1 MIFNPLPRGMGQEY
15 YNKARLTPS
24 SMPDI
29 APVLDG
35 NAPVSSRGSD
45 PKNRPFTVSSGVQL
59 MIDDAMRVLG
69 TKTEMSLEEMS
80 KYTGWKPVDLEQVLK
95 LLENRGIVKLTY
107 PASLLQGPKV
117 ALLQKLNDKL
127 LAIPPGEVL
136 EQYSFSTDNVNAD
149 VKIILHAEDN
159 HPFYA
164 LSVQT
169 FGPYTEVLLD
179 ELRDKIA
186 ASISIE
192 AIDLSDVEQAKGLKI
207 QFADAT
213 KKQLIQVFRGLS
225 SDILDSLTGQ
235 MLHRLYGL
243 GEIELLMADNNLEE
257 IAINSSKTAVTIY
270 HRAYGWLLTNLA
282 MPNEEHI
289 QNLSA
294 QIARK
299 NGREITNLHPILDAH
314 LLSGD
319 RVNAT
324 LFPISSFGNT
334 LTIRRFA
341 RKPWSM
347 IDFVGKMH
355 TMNTEM
361 AAWLWLSMQYE
372 LSMLIAGST
381 ASGKTSALNALC
393 TFIPSHQRVITIED
407 VREISLPDYM
417 TWNWV
422 PLTTR
427 NPNPEGTGGVTM
439 LDLLVSSLRMR
450 PDRLIVGEMRTR
462 QEAETLFE
470 AMHTGHSVYATIHAD
485 SAHQVLR
492 RLIEPPISIP
502 ALEVEAIDLILV
514 QYRDRRG
521 NARRTYEIAEVESG
535 TSSEQTNVSDIF
547 RWSARGDTFE
557 KMNEPIR
564 LIQKLNMHTGMSERE
579 IREEVLSR
587 MNILDWLVKR
597 DCSSMEHVGK
607 VMHAFYA
614 NPDKVKEAAMKNEDP
629 WTW

>member
-1 MIFNPLPRGMGQEY
+1 
-15 YNKARLTPS
+15 
-24 SMPDI
+24 MPEI
-29 APVLDG
+29 S
-35 NAPVSSRGSD
+35 PVSLSSNPPS
-45 PKNRPFTVSSGVQL
+45 PKNDPQSRPFSTSSGVQL
-59 MIDDAMRVLG
+59 MIDDALRVLG
-69 TKTEMSLEEMS
+69 TKTDMGLDELA
-80 KYTGWKPVDLEQVLK
+80 KYTGWKPNDLEQILK
-95 LLENRGIVKLTY
+95 LLENRGIVKLNY

-117 ALLQKLNDKL
+117 TLLQKLNEKL

-136 EQYSFSTDNVNAD
+136 EKYSFSADNVNAD
-149 VKIILHAEDN
+149 VKIIQHAEDN

-164 LSVQT
+164 LAVQT

-179 ELRDKIA
+179 EMRDKIA
-186 ASISIE
+186 SNISIE
-192 AIDLSDVEQAKGLKI
+192 AIDLSDMEQAKDLKR
-207 QFADAT
+207 QFAEVT
-213 KKQLIQVFRGLS
+213 KKQLSQVFRGLS
-225 SDILDSLTGQ
+225 SDIMDSLTGQ

-243 GEIELLMADNNLEE
+243 GELELLMADNNLEE

-270 HRAYGWLLTNLA
+270 HRNYGWMLTNLA

-334 LTIRRFA
+334 LTIRRFS
-341 RKPWSM
+341 RKPWSVV
-347 IDFVGKMH
+347 DFIGKMH
-355 TMNTEM
+355 TMNSEM

-393 TFIPSHQRVITIED
+393 SFIPSHQRVITIED
-407 VREISLPDYM
+407 VREITLPTYM
-417 TWNWV
+417 NWNWV

-439 LDLLVSSLRMR
+439 LDLLLSSLRMR

-462 QEAETLFE
+462 QEAEALFE

-492 RLIEPPISIP
+492 RLTEPPISIP

-514 QYRDRRG
+514 QYRDRKG

-535 TSSEQTNVSDIF
+535 TSNEQVSVSDIF

-579 IREEVLSR
+579 IREEVLNR
-587 MNILDWLVKR
+587 VTILDWMVKH
-597 DCSSMEHVGK
+597 DFSSMEQVGK
-607 VMHAFYA
+607 VMHLFNA
-614 NPDKVKEAAMKNEDP
+614 NPATIYEAAFKDRDP
-629 WTW
+629 QSL

>member
-1 MIFNPLPRGMGQEY
+1 
-15 YNKARLTPS
+15 
-24 SMPDI
+24 MPEI
-29 APVLDG
+29 M
-35 NAPVSSRGSD
+35 PVSLSGSKPAPALD
-45 PKNRPFTVSSGVQL
+45 PRNRPFSTPTGIQL

-69 TKTEMSLEEMS
+69 TKTEMGLDELA
-80 KYTGWKPVDLEQVLK
+80 KYTGWKSVDMEQVLK
-95 LLENRGIVKLTY
+95 LLENRGIVKLNY

-117 ALLQKLNDKL
+117 SLLQKLNDKL
-127 LAIPPGEVL
+127 LAPPPGEVM
-136 EQYSFSTDNVNAD
+136 EQYSFSADNVNAD
-149 VKIILHAEDN
+149 VKIILHARDN
-159 HPFYA
+159 HPFYS
-164 LSVQT
+164 LYVQT

-179 ELRDKIA
+179 ELRDKVA
-186 ASISIE
+186 SSISIE
-192 AIDLSDVEQAKGLKI
+192 AIDLSDVEQAKELKL
-207 QFADAT
+207 QFAEAT
-213 KKQLIQVFRGLS
+213 KKQLVQVFRGLS
-225 SDILDSLTGQ
+225 PEILDSLTGQ

-243 GEIELLMADNNLEE
+243 GELELLMADNNLEE

-270 HRAYGWLLTNLA
+270 HRNYGWLQTNLA

-341 RKPWSM
+341 RKPWSVV
-347 IDFVGKMH
+347 DFIGKMH
-355 TMNTEM
+355 TMNAEM
-361 AAWLWLSMQYE
+361 ASWLWLAMQYE
-372 LSMLIAGST
+372 LSMLVAGST

-407 VREISLPDYM
+407 VREISLPEYM
-417 TWNWV
+417 QWNWV

-427 NPNPEGTGGVTM
+427 NPNPEGMGGVTM
-439 LDLLVSSLRMR
+439 LDLLLSSLRMR

-462 QEAETLFE
+462 QEAEALFE

-492 RLIEPPISIP
+492 RLVEPPISIP

-535 TSSEQTNVSDIF
+535 TTNEQTNVSNIF

-557 KMNEPIR
+557 KMNEPTR
-564 LIQKLNMHTGMSERE
+564 LIQKLNMHTGMTERE
-579 IREEVLSR
+579 IKEEVLNR
-587 MNILDWLVKR
+587 MTILEWMLKH
-597 DCSSMEHVGK
+597 DCSSMNQVGK
-607 VMHAFYA
+607 IMHAFYA
-614 NPDKVKEAAMKNEDP
+614 NPALIHEAAAKDKDP
-629 WTW
+629 FTL